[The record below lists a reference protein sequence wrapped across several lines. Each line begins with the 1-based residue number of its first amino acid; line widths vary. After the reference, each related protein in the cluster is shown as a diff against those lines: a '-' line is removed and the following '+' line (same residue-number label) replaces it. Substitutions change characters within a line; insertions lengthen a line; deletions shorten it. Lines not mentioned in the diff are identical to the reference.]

1 MIFTMYLAPLR
12 TALLRTAP
20 LRSTPLRTAPLRST
34 QLRSALLRS
43 ALLRSAAL
51 RSTPLR
57 TAPLRSTQLPPSSPL
72 NHFQCLSVNSFNSAS
87 VYVFSGILLTYLLS
101 HHYRL
106 FFVCR
111 EVCSELRIA
120 HAVPLPA
127 ERT

>member
-34 QLRSALLRS
+34 QL
-43 ALLRSAAL
+43 
-51 RSTPLR
+51 
-57 TAPLRSTQLPPSSPL
+57 PPSSPI

-101 HHYRL
+101 YHYRL
-106 FFVCR
+106 FFVCGKMG
-111 EVCSELRIA
+111 SELRIA